1 MGSSIIQKRPPRTA
15 QQPDTVLIQQA
26 KTGDKNAFTDLVRR
40 YEDTVYRF
48 AFKVCRDREQA
59 AEALQDTFINVY
71 RKLDSF
77 DGKSKFSTWLY
88 TIVTNNCLMKQRR
101 RRTQAR
107 EEPLEVLDAP
117 PAAGQNRQARQ
128 IARSEETPA
137 ALLLDQELRRV
148 LDEAILKLPVD
159 YRLVFV
165 LRDVEGK
172 STQETA
178 VILGI
183 SVEATKS
190 RLRRARAF
198 LREQLSPYI
207 EHQR

>member
-1 MGSSIIQKRPPRTA
+1 MRH
-15 QQPDTVLIQQA
+15 PDSDLIEQA
-26 KTGDKNAFTDLVRR
+26 KTGDTKAFTSLVNR

-48 AFKVCRDREQA
+48 AFKVCRDRDQA

-101 RRTQAR
+101 RRAR
-107 EEPLEVLDAP
+107 AVEESLELLDAP
-117 PAAGQNRQARQ
+117 PVHEHGRQGRQ
-128 IARSEETPA
+128 IARWDETPA
-137 ALLLDQELRRV
+137 DLLLDKELRGI
-148 LDEAILKLPVD
+148 LDEAILKLPAD
-159 YRLVFV
+159 YRVVFV

-178 VILGI
+178 TILGI
-183 SVEATKS
+183 SIEAAKS

-198 LREQLSPYI
+198 LREELSPYV
-207 EHQR
+207 ERRR